1 VLGAMNMCPDYNIIN
16 CLSQLGAIY
25 YGATF
30 FGVIGLFLTPWLIWQ
45 AFAKRPGGV
54 PRFDENQKMKIVFFR
69 VFSFVAACTY
79 AVAAFLVF
87 PGVLFCSV
95 FCFLGIG
102 LPAIGI
108 TAAVPFVI
116 RLFLSPYKPPHDN
129 VLLPRAQPIIP
140 LDAAR

>member
-1 VLGAMNMCPDYNIIN
+1 MNMCPDYNIIN

-79 AVAAFLVF
+79 AVAAFWASGNRHHCRSSVRNSSF
-87 PGVLFCSV
+87 P
-95 FCFLGIG
+95 
-102 LPAIGI
+102 I
-108 TAAVPFVI
+108 TVQATT
-116 RLFLSPYKPPHDN
+116 
-129 VLLPRAQPIIP
+129 
-140 LDAAR
+140 